1 MLDEDQND
9 GKSTTPNA
17 LRIRNARK
25 KPRIE
30 TCASDDAMT
39 AAITKL
45 VDAQTAQVQRSS
57 SQQQPGKVDDPK
69 TAHWI
74 EYGKNYGKKAA
85 ALPDELQDVLRY
97 KMEKI
102 LYKLVKKNAVKDV
115 GNEAK

>member
-1 MLDEDQND
+1 MDGDLDE

-17 LRIRNARK
+17 SRIRNARK
-25 KPRIE
+25 KPRTE
-30 TCASDDAMT
+30 NSPDDAMT

-57 SQQQPGKVDDPK
+57 SQQQTGKVDDPK
-69 TAHWI
+69 TALWI

-115 GNEAK
+115 RNGAQ